1 LRSLDLSVIAYHLQR
16 GDFGRWIRDVLHD
29 ETLAR
34 WVDRLQSVDL
44 SGEALRFALLDT
56 LEQRRRVLGRLL

>member
-1 LRSLDLSVIAYHLQR
+1 VDLTVLTYHLQR

-34 WVDRLQSVDL
+34 WVDRLQTVDL
-44 SGEALRFALLDT
+44 SGEALRLALLDT
-56 LEQRRRVLGRLL
+56 LEQRRRVLGRLI

>member
-1 LRSLDLSVIAYHLQR
+1 VDLTVLTYHFQR

-34 WVDRLQSVDL
+34 WVDRLQTVDL
-44 SGEALRFALLDT
+44 SGEALRLALLDT
-56 LEQRRRVLGRLL
+56 LEQRRRVLGRLI